1 MRDGLPDER
10 DGRSRLFH
18 QVVVDLC
25 RLIRDG
31 GFGPGERLP
40 AERELSERLGVSRP
54 SLREALRGLEIS
66 GIVESRHGG
75 GTYVRD
81 AFDPGLISPLALALE
96 ASGDATGD
104 LWEVRIVFEP
114 PIAARAAMRAT
125 NDEIQRLGRLVEQ
138 MLDCVPDADGHDH
151 TMMTVDREFHAEIAR
166 ASRNT
171 VAVRVIQLINQV
183 LFASRRHFITLAE
196 RRMQAYL
203 RHRDILDAIAA
214 RNPVLARDAM
224 LAHLHEVEDFILG
237 GLVADGR
244 RGLESGDADADERH
258 LSLLTT
264 IPATETGVP
273 IARAKEV
280 RVIQA

>member
-1 MRDGLPDER
+1 MRDGPVDER

-18 QVVVDLC
+18 QVVVDVC

-40 AERELSERLGVSRP
+40 AERDLAERLGVSRP
-54 SLREALRGLEIS
+54 SLREALRALEIS

-81 AFDPGLISPLALALE
+81 SFDPGFISPLALALE
-96 ASGDATGD
+96 TSGDATGD

-125 NDEIQRLGRLVEQ
+125 NDELLRLEELVED
-138 MLDCVPDADGHDH
+138 MFAVAPDNQRNDRILA
-151 TMMTVDREFHAEIAR
+151 VDREFHALIAR

-171 VAVRVIQLINQV
+171 VAERVVQLINQV
-183 LFASRRHFITLAE
+183 LFDSRRHFTTSVE
-196 RRMQAYL
+196 RRLQACI
-203 RHRDILDAIAA
+203 RHREILDAI
-214 RNPVLARDAM
+214 RERDPVLARDTM
-224 LAHLHEVEDFILG
+224 LAHLHEVEEYILG
-237 GLVADGR
+237 GLVAGGR

-258 LSLLTT
+258 LTAT
-264 IPATETGVP
+264 RVAQPAVAGMLADRGKEG
-273 IARAKEV
+273 RAT
-280 RVIQA
+280 QA